1 MNENKEIYV
10 LSYLR
15 NIDRNSLIYYFF
27 IFMVAFFILKNVFEI
42 SNHVFFFTYYCV
54 CYHLYLLSNK

>member
-1 MNENKEIYV
+1 MRENNDIHV

-27 IFMVAFFILKNVFEI
+27 VFMVVFFVLKNGFEI
-42 SNHVFFFTYYCV
+42 SNDFFR
-54 CYHLYLLSNK
+54 